1 MTIRRSML
9 WCLAALTA
17 CGPMDAPVDAGAPD
31 AGARADGGASGD
43 AGTVVDA
50 GAVVDAGTVVD
61 AGQPM
66 DAGLR
71 PDAGMSGADAG
82 VRFSVDVAPALQV
95 CTGCHSERNTWADVR
110 ARVTP
115 GDPATSVLYQRVT
128 SQARPMPPSGPL
140 STSNPQGTAN
150 LEAWIRAGALDN

>member
-1 MTIRRSML
+1 MRRSML

-17 CGPMDAPVDAGAPD
+17 CGPMDAPVDAGAAD
-31 AGARADGGASGD
+31 AGARADGGAPGD

-61 AGQPM
+61 AGVSS
-66 DAGLR
+66 
-71 PDAGMSGADAG
+71 DAGMSGADAG

-115 GDPATSVLYQRVT
+115 GNPATSVLYQRVT